1 MASMTEDEAKDHADA
16 LVEECKDDRGGGG
29 NGRGNG
35 GGNGGGNNGNGN
47 GRGND
52 D

>member
-1 MASMTEDEAKDHADA
+1 MASMSEDEAKDFAEA
-16 LVEECKDDRGGGG
+16 RVEECKDDDDGGGGNG

-35 GGNGGGNNGNGN
+35 GGNGN